1 MKIKTSKGLE
11 YTAQW
16 AGESLGKQGRFL
28 VQLPEVRPLVQLVA
42 EFDGID
48 WMETSGPDGQPVRR
62 MEGPMALFR
71 RVQAEQRPDSDNHG
85 KEVI

>member
-16 AGESLGKQGRFL
+16 AGESLGQQGRFL

-62 MEGPMALFR
+62 MEGPMTLSGASRLNNGQILITMEKR
-71 RVQAEQRPDSDNHG
+71 
-85 KEVI
+85 

>member
-1 MKIKTSKGLE
+1 MKIKTSKELE

-48 WMETSGPDGQPVRR
+48 WMETSGPDGQPVGRPH
-62 MEGPMALFR
+62 GAFR
-71 RVQAEQRPDSDNHG
+71 RVQAEQRPDSDYHG

>member
-11 YTAQW
+11 YTARW

-28 VQLPEVRPLVQLVA
+28 VQLEEVRPLVQLVS

-48 WMETSGPDGQPVRR
+48 WMETNGPDGQPNRR
-62 MEGPMALFR
+62 MEGPMALSGASR
-71 RVQAEQRPDSDNHG
+71 LTNGQILITLEKR
-85 KEVI
+85 

>member
-1 MKIKTSKGLE
+1 MKIKTSKELE

-62 MEGPMALFR
+62 MEGPMELSGASRLSNGQILITMEKR
-71 RVQAEQRPDSDNHG
+71 
-85 KEVI
+85 

>member
-1 MKIKTSKGLE
+1 MKIKTSKELE

-16 AGESLGKQGRFL
+16 AGESLGKQGRFI
-28 VQLPEVRPLVQLVA
+28 VQMPEVRPLVQLVA

-62 MEGPMALFR
+62 MEGPMALSGASR
-71 RVQAEQRPDSDNHG
+71 LSNGQILITMEKR
-85 KEVI
+85 

>member
-42 EFDGID
+42 EFDGIE
-48 WMETSGPDGQPVRR
+48 WMETSGPDGQLDRR
-62 MEGPMALFR
+62 MDGPMALSGASR
-71 RVQAEQRPDSDNHG
+71 LSNGQILITMEKR
-85 KEVI
+85 

>member
-28 VQLPEVRPLVQLVA
+28 AQLPEVRPLVQLVA

-62 MEGPMALFR
+62 MEGPMALSGASR
-71 RVQAEQRPDSDNHG
+71 LNNGQILITMEKR
-85 KEVI
+85 